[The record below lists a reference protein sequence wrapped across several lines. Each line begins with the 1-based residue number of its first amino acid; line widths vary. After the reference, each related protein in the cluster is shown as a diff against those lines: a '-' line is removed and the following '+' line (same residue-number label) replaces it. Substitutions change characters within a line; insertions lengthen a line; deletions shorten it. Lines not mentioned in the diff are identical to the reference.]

1 MFTKKNVLVSI
12 FLLLAMTIAAQEQ
25 NVAVYVTGPQPGI
38 NKILGD
44 QFVKSFAQSGD
55 YKAIERTASFLA
67 ELNKEQS
74 YQEGGAVDNNQI
86 TRLGK
91 QFGANFVCVVEIMK
105 AYEEYY
111 ISARLINVESAEV
124 LKTSSAIS
132 KLSSL
137 EQIIEAANK
146 MTLELA
152 GVRLNTQQ
160 SLNTQEKLNTPKS
173 QAEIEKEKQ
182 IKEIKKGIDRGYI
195 RVGDLYVMIKEKH
208 TLTFSEAKRY
218 AKNCEYGYIDNWRLP
233 TYNELLSIR
242 NEFIKYEKYGFF
254 SMLTGGD
261 HYCWNYWCQ
270 DGKAVTSDGDLS
282 FPSKLSWEQALLV
295 AEVPYY
301 ER

>member
-1 MFTKKNVLVSI
+1 MKKILLP
-12 FLLLAMTIAAQEQ
+12 FLLFCALNVAAEKQ
-25 NVAVYVTGPQPGI
+25 NVAVYVTGPDKTQ
-38 NKILGD
+38 NKIFGD
-44 QFVKSFAQSGD
+44 QFVTAFSRSNEYVAV
-55 YKAIERTASFLA
+55 ERTTSFLT
-67 ELNKEQS
+67 ELSKEQS

-105 AYEEYY
+105 AYGEYY

-132 KLSSL
+132 KLSSV
-137 EQIIEAANK
+137 EQIIEAADK
-146 MTLELA
+146 MTHELT
-152 GVRLNTQQ
+152 GVRLNTQKN
-160 SLNTQEKLNTPKS
+160 LNTQQNLNTQKS

-218 AKNCEYGYIDNWRLP
+218 AKNCEYGRIYDWRLP
-233 TYNELLSIR
+233 TRNELISIR
-242 NEFIKYEKYGFF
+242 NEFIKYEEYHVGFH

-270 DGKAVTSDGDLS
+270 DGTALTSNGGLS
-282 FPSKLSWEQALLV
+282 FPSKLSWEEALLV